1 MTTQLTTP
9 NGNWTITYDR
19 EGGFNTILTVTDAAG
34 QPIPDSVFS
43 PFIDDAEAAIEEKE
57 ANAEIE
63 ALCARFDEYDADN
76 EIGWLAASYG
86 L

>member
-19 EGGFNTILTVTDAAG
+19 EDGFNTILTVTDAAG
-34 QPIPDSVFS
+34 QPIPDSVFT
-43 PFIDDAEAAIEEKE
+43 PFIDDAEAAIEEEE

-63 ALCARFDEYDADN
+63 ALCAAFDECDLDN
-76 EIGWLAASYG
+76 EIGWLAHIY
-86 L
+86 